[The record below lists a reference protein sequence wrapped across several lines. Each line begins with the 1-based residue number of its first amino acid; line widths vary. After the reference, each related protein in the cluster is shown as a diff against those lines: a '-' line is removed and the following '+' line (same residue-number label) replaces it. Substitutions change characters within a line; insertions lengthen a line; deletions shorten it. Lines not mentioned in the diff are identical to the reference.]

1 MTIDLDTKVGD
12 LVLARPQAMRYLES
26 QGVDYC
32 CGGHRSLREA
42 CDVAGRPPAEIL
54 AAVLA
59 LPEPA
64 ADAPSP
70 QVWMDASLTD
80 LIAHIIPTHHDFL
93 RTELPRLELLLEKV
107 LGAHGE
113 NHPELDEIFDLYQA
127 LSADLMP
134 HLMKEEQILFPFIR
148 QMDSG
153 RAPEACF
160 ASVRSPIQVME
171 AEHEAVGS
179 LLTRL
184 HAATNDYTAPA
195 DGCAT
200 FRALYLGF
208 KGLEEDLHLHI
219 YLENQILHP
228 RARMLEA
235 ALQSQA

>member
-1 MTIDLDTKVGD
+1 MTITLDTKVGD

-42 CDVAGRPPAEIL
+42 CDVAGRAPAEIL

-59 LPEPA
+59 LAEPG

-70 QVWMDASLTD
+70 QIWMEASLTE
-80 LIAHIIPTHHDFL
+80 LIAHIVPTHHDFL
-93 RTELPRLELLLEKV
+93 RTELPRLETLLEKV

-113 NHPELDEIFDLYQA
+113 NHPELDEVFDLYQA
-127 LSADLMP
+127 LSMDLMP
-134 HLMKEEQILFPFIR
+134 HLMKEEQILFPFILK
-148 QMDSG
+148 MDSG
-153 RAPEACF
+153 QAAEACF
-160 ASVRSPIQVME
+160 ASVQSPIRVME
-171 AEHEAVGS
+171 AEHEAVGG

-184 HAATNDYTAPA
+184 RAVTHDYTTPA

-200 FRALYLGF
+200 FRALYLGL

-228 RARMLEA
+228 RAQAMEA
-235 ALQSQA
+235 SLQAQA